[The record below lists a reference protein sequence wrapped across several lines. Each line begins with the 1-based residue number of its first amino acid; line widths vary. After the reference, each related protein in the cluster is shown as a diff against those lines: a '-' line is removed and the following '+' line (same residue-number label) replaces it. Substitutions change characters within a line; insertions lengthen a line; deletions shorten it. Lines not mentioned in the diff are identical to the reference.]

1 MGAGQLTTSQRWS
14 ILAGAAILLSLA
26 MGMRQSFG
34 LFQPSIIRDVG
45 ITVADFSL
53 ATALQNVVWGVTQP
67 VVGMLAD
74 RYGSRYVMLGG
85 VLVYAAGLVIMM
97 FTTSALMF
105 IVGAG
110 FCVVLELSCT
120 ASSITMAL
128 TSRVVLP
135 AQRRFASLSSDTMT
149 WQPSAVDRSRAF
161 STISC
166 GPIIVRPPQA
176 C

>member
-85 VLVYAAGLVIMM
+85 VLVY
-97 FTTSALMF
+97 
-105 IVGAG
+105 
-110 FCVVLELSCT
+110 
-120 ASSITMAL
+120 
-128 TSRVVLP
+128 
-135 AQRRFASLSSDTMT
+135 RR
-149 WQPSAVDRSRAF
+149 
-161 STISC
+161 
-166 GPIIVRPPQA
+166 
-176 C
+176 